1 MVESNSAAVDRA
13 MRAASLVDQSEESLV
28 RRVVDGDAA
37 AFEAIMRQHNRRL
50 YRLAR
55 ATLKNDAEAED
66 ALQEAYLRAYRSMP
80 EFRGDSNLST
90 WLARIVLNE
99 CFARQRR
106 DTRRQNVI
114 PITPL

>member
-1 MVESNSAAVDRA
+1 MTESKIAATASAP
-13 MRAASLVDQSEESLV
+13 AARPIDQSEQTHV
-28 RRVVDGDAA
+28 RRAVEGDAA

-66 ALQEAYLRAYRSMP
+66 ALQEAYLRAYRSMRA
-80 EFRGDSNLST
+80 FRGDSTLST

-106 DTRRQNVI
+106 DT
-114 PITPL
+114 